1 MRFTLAQLRKLRMPY
16 HFTEELDLSDEL
28 NDFEDIIS
36 VENCIVNGEIR
47 ERGIDTYMIKFEIIS
62 DLIMR
67 CAVTLEE
74 VPYRIETI
82 AEEVFSNDETLEDA
96 FPIEGQT
103 VDTKEAVL
111 TNILIAKPMTI
122 VAEGVEFESD
132 EDYEEEVEEEKINPA
147 FASLKDLL

>member
-1 MRFTLAQLRKLRMPY
+1 MSFTLAQLRKLRMPH
-16 HFTEELDLSDEL
+16 HFTEELDLSADL

-36 VENCIVNGEIR
+36 VENCIVKGEIR
-47 ERGIDTYMIKFEIIS
+47 ERGIDTYMIKFEISS

-67 CAVTLEE
+67 CAVTLTE
-74 VPYRIETI
+74 VPYHIDAI
-82 AEEVFSNDETLEDA
+82 AEEVFSNDETLEEA

-132 EDYEEEVEEEKINPA
+132 EEYEEVEEEKINPA

>member
-1 MRFTLAQLRKLRMPY
+1 MRFTLAQLRKLRMPH
-16 HFTEELDLSDEL
+16 HFEEELDLSEDL
-28 NDFEDIIS
+28 NGFEDIIS
-36 VENCIVNGEIR
+36 VQNCKVLGEIR
-47 ERGIDTYMIKFEIIS
+47 ERGIDTYMIKFEINT

-67 CAVTLEE
+67 CAVTLTE
-74 VPYRIETI
+74 VPYHIETI
-82 AEEVFSNDETLEDA
+82 AEEVFSNDETIEEA
-96 FPIEGQT
+96 FSIEGQT

-132 EDYEEEVEEEKINPA
+132 EVVDEEPEEKINPA

>member
-47 ERGIDTYMIKFEIIS
+47 ERGIDTYMIKFEITS

-74 VPYRIETI
+74 VPYRIETT

-103 VDTKEAVL
+103 DDTKEAVL
-111 TNILIAKPMTI
+111 TNVLIAKPMSYT
-122 VAEGVEFESD
+122 VE
-132 EDYEEEVEEEKINPA
+132 EDYEFEQEDFEEEEEEYINPA

>member
-16 HFTEELDLSDEL
+16 HFEEELDLSDEL

-36 VENCIVNGEIR
+36 VSNCKVKGEIR
-47 ERGIDTYMIKFEIIS
+47 ERGTDTYLIHFDINV
-62 DLIMR
+62 DLIMQ

-74 VPYRIETI
+74 VPYHIETT
-82 AEEVFSNDETLEDA
+82 ADELFSNDETLEEA
-96 FPIEGQT
+96 FSIEGQT
-103 VDTKEAVL
+103 IDTSEAVL

-132 EDYEEEVEEEKINPA
+132 EEPEEESEEKINPA